1 MNVAIERSDRAGRLR
16 GLALSLCGMTTCFLL
31 MANARQ
37 LPHGALYGLLGMLA
51 AVAGLLR
58 ALGLIE
64 RAADEHPRW
73 LSQVFT
79 AHEGEPAWAAP
90 RVTVPVALLVML
102 LGGVVLGPDRLVG
115 VIVAAL
121 LVLFASAMRRP
132 ALMVFVVASA
142 VMLPTLGS
150 YGLWDPWETHYG
162 EVSREILSRDDWISL
177 WWAQDRWFWSKP
189 ILIFWSEALTWS
201 ALGLEFR
208 PNTNFQ
214 HAEWALRLPTYLMAT
229 GALLAVYAALSRIFS
244 RRAGVFGA
252 LVLATMPHF
261 FFLSH
266 QAITDMPFV
275 ANMTIAVCLLLMAF
289 ATDSAREVTVYR
301 VGPYTVSGREVVIGL
316 LCLLVLPQV
325 GYLATRNVTMVD
337 PFRFAWH
344 VDQFMSGS
352 AGNSG
357 VPGNPSYSR
366 MTATHAGWPAQP
378 VMQAL
383 GWLAGLSLV
392 VFLLRRERRV
402 QSLLMVAFYV
412 FCALAFM
419 GKGIPGF
426 ALPGMVALGAL
437 AVSGRWSLLLT
448 GRLRVATGMLVIAIT
463 GMPWFV
469 AMYLRHGAGFTDRIL
484 VHDHLN
490 RLAAGV
496 HGDNGSIQYFI
507 LQLGVGLFPWVALV
521 PAALALVMRS
531 RSSAFGE
538 TTVERTRRETIEFM
552 VLWFAG
558 TFTLFSAMVTKFHHY
573 IFPALPPLAM
583 LAGVLLD
590 RMLPE
595 FDRKADVQDRIVAI
609 VAGLAAPVV
618 ILLGVAGFVGD
629 VRGVLPPDLGTAQ
642 RTDWVLTHG
651 LPVAGSVVLV
661 LFGVGFAALSARQ
674 ARRAFVSDASAP
686 PADGISVA
694 LLGGAVICAFV
705 GRDLSW
711 TTSGRP
717 AGYERLI
724 HLFVYNYDRPWPEQ
738 FDYRPVL
745 VGFGVVAVVSTLV
758 AASRALRVT
767 GVFMS
772 LGTALAFSVWC
783 LDVYIVDLT
792 PHWGQ
797 QELFARYYA
806 ERKTPD
812 APIVAWQMNWKGE
825 NFYTGNRVAVFVQ
838 LDNKELKPWMEKH
851 KGKQAF
857 FVLEHGRLAG
867 FNRLMPGGK
876 SRALTT
882 KRDNNKFLLVT
893 AQL

>member
-1 MNVAIERSDRAGRLR
+1 
-16 GLALSLCGMTTCFLL
+16 
-31 MANARQ
+31 MANDHQ
-37 LPHGALYGLLGMLA
+37 LRHGSAYGLGALLL
-51 AVAGLLR
+51 AVAGVLR
-58 ALGLIE
+58 ALGLLTP
-64 RAADEHPRW
+64 AQPEHSPW
-73 LSQVFT
+73 LSQLF
-79 AHEGEPAWAAP
+79 AAREGEPTRASP
-90 RVTVPVALLVML
+90 RVIVPASLAVLVI
-102 LGGVVLGPDRLVG
+102 GGVAGGAANLFV
-115 VIVAAL
+115 VIAASL
-121 LVLFASAMRRP
+121 AILFLSAIRRP
-132 ALMVFVVASA
+132 ALLVFVVASA
-142 VMLPTLGS
+142 ILLPNLGS

-201 ALGLEFR
+201 ALGLDFK
-208 PNTNFQ
+208 PDSHFQ
-214 HAEWALRLPTYLMAT
+214 HTEWALRLPTYAMAM

-244 RRAGVFGA
+244 QRAGVLGA
-252 LVLATMPHF
+252 LALATMPHF

-275 ANMTIAVCLLLMAF
+275 ANMTIAVCLLLLAF
-289 ATDSAREVTVYR
+289 ATDVDREAQTVRIGPYALSAREL
-301 VGPYTVSGREVVIGL
+301 VIGL
-316 LCLLVLPQV
+316 LLLLVLPQI
-325 GYLATRNVTMVD
+325 GYLATRNVTMVSG
-337 PFRFAWH
+337 FKFAWH
-344 VDQFMSGS
+344 PDQFWSGS
-352 AGNSG
+352 VGNDG
-357 VPGNPSYSR
+357 VPGN
-366 MTATHAGWPAQP
+366 TAIYRATPHFAAWPAQP
-378 VMQAL
+378 IVQAL
-383 GWLAGLSLV
+383 IWLVGLGLA

-426 ALPGMVALGAL
+426 ALPGVVALGAL
-437 AVSGRWSLLLT
+437 AAGGRWALLLE
-448 GRLRVATGMLVIAIT
+448 GRLRVALGMLVITIT

-469 AMYLRHGAGFTDRIL
+469 AMYLRHGPAFTDRIL

-507 LQLGVGLFPWVALV
+507 LQLGVALFPWVALI
-521 PAALALVMRS
+521 PAALAMVMRGHTQMADES
-531 RSSAFGE
+531 GE
-538 TTVERTRRETIEFM
+538 ERTRRETIEAM
-552 VLWFAG
+552 ALWFAG

-590 RMLPE
+590 RMLPTRDE
-595 FDRKADVQDRIVAI
+595 RANAQDWIVSIA
-609 VAGLAAPVV
+609 AALAAPIA
-618 ILLGVAGFVGD
+618 ILLGVAGIIGD
-629 VRGVLPPDLGTAQ
+629 VRGVIPPDLGTAE
-642 RTDWVLTHG
+642 RTDWVLQHG
-651 LPVAGSVVLV
+651 LPGVGSAVLIVIGVVLAV
-661 LFGVGFAALSARQ
+661 LSVRQ
-674 ARRAFVSDASAP
+674 ARRAFVSVDADAEASRG
-686 PADGISVA
+686 DGITIAVLA
-694 LLGGAVICAFV
+694 GAVICAFV

-745 VGFGVVAVVSTLV
+745 TGFAVITVLSALV
-758 AASRALRVT
+758 AAVRQVRAT
-767 GVFMS
+767 GVYMC

-783 LDVYIVDLT
+783 LDVYIIDLT

-797 QELFARYYA
+797 RELFERYYA
-806 ERKTPD
+806 DRPTKD
-812 APIVAWQMNWKGE
+812 SPIVAWQMNWKGE
-825 NFYTGNRVAVFVQ
+825 NYYTGNRVAVFVQ

-851 KGKQAF
+851 KGKQAY
-857 FVLEHGRLAG
+857 FVLEHGRLNN

-876 SRALTT
+876 SRPLTT
-882 KRDNNKFLLVT
+882 KRDNNKFILVT